1 MANYINTLQEA
12 VKEHHG
18 DKERAVE
25 TINCFRKY
33 LQSPKFWDDTT
44 IQVAEVAELLHNIET
59 ELDLGYCP
67 VTAQLKARTE
77 PACIQRIQA

>member
-25 TINCFRKY
+25 TINCFREY

-44 IQVAEVAELLHNIET
+44 IQVTEVQRLLWDIQVD
-59 ELDLGYCP
+59 LDL
-67 VTAQLKARTE
+67 ARSK
-77 PACIQRIQA
+77 

>member
-25 TINCFRKY
+25 TINCFRAY
-33 LQSPKFWDDTT
+33 LQSSKFWDDTT
-44 IQVAEVAELLHNIET
+44 IQVTEVQRLLWDIQVD
-59 ELDLGYCP
+59 LDL
-67 VTAQLKARTE
+67 ARSK
-77 PACIQRIQA
+77 